1 MNTHTCRECRDT
13 GRVTDTPNPIWTLRN
28 PNNVSVTD
36 YCGCHH
42 GWKLKADEI
51 RAAAGWEDRE
61 LAAQDWASD
70 RMGSYDWDDDT
81 GDLVYTPAP
90 LVAAERESRIAAQ

>member
-1 MNTHTCRECRDT
+1 MSMHTCRECRDT
-13 GRVTDTPNPIWTLRN
+13 GRVTD
-28 PNNVSVTD
+28 SVPGGRYVVD
-36 YCGCHH
+36 FCNCHH
-42 GWKLKADEI
+42 GWKRKADEI